1 MLDLLPPNLH
11 RHLLQVGTV
20 KELQSGE
27 AVEVRS
33 GYVVVLDGEVWVFD
47 INGDLL
53 LGYLGEGEFLMAE
66 GFPVKLSGRGA
77 RVLLVSASD
86 FKLVVERSPELMWR
100 VMSSTLD
107 WARRVSELAA
117 RLAKLNARARIAAA
131 VLDFGE
137 RLPSISL
144 IARRAGV
151 TRETASRVI
160 NRWIRAGI
168 LGRDKG
174 RLVILKPERL
184 RQILSEPT
192 ARFALP

>member
-1 MLDLLPPNLH
+1 MLDFLPANLRH
-11 RHLLQVGTV
+11 HLLQVGNL
-20 KELQSGE
+20 KELQGGG

-33 GYVVVLDGEVWVFD
+33 GYVVVLGGEVWVFD

-53 LGYLGEGEFLMAE
+53 LGYLGEGEILFAE

-86 FKLVVERSPELMWR
+86 FKLVIERSPELMWR
-100 VMSSTLD
+100 VMSSVLG
-107 WARRVSELAA
+107 WARKVSELAA
-117 RLAKLNARARIAAA
+117 RLAKLSARARIAAA

-168 LGRDKG
+168 LGRVEGK
-174 RLVILKPERL
+174 LVILKPEWL
-184 RQILSEPT
+184 RKTLKST
-192 ARFALP
+192 MGKVG

>member
-1 MLDLLPPNLH
+1 MLDVLPPNLR

-20 KELQSGE
+20 KELRSGE

-33 GYVVVLDGEVWVFD
+33 GYVIVLGGEVWVFD
-47 INGDLL
+47 VNGDLL
-53 LGYLGEGEFLMAE
+53 LGYLGEGGFLVAE
-66 GFPVKLSGRGA
+66 GFPVRLEGRGG

-86 FKLVVERSPELMWR
+86 FKIVVERSPELMWR
-100 VMSSTLD
+100 VMSSALD
-107 WARRVSELAA
+107 WARQVTELAVRLA
-117 RLAKLNARARIAAA
+117 RLKARARIAAA

-137 RLPSISL
+137 RLPGISL
-144 IARRAGV
+144 IAKRAGV

-174 RLVILKPERL
+174 KLVILKPERL
-184 RQILSEPT
+184 RQVT
-192 ARFALP
+192 K

>member
-20 KELQSGE
+20 REIQSGG

-33 GYVVVLDGEVWVFD
+33 GYVVVLGG
-47 INGDLL
+47 NGDLL

-86 FKLVVERSPELMWR
+86 FKLVVERSSELMWR
-100 VMSSTLD
+100 VMSSALD
-107 WARRVSELAA
+107 WARKVTELAV
-117 RLAKLNARARIAAA
+117 RLAKLSARARIAAA
-131 VLDFGE
+131 ILDFGE

-144 IARRAGV
+144 VAKRAGV

-168 LGRDKG
+168 LGRVEGK
-174 RLVILKPERL
+174 LVILKPERL
-184 RQILSEPT
+184 RQILK
-192 ARFALP
+192 

>member
-1 MLDLLPPNLH
+1 MFDLLPPNLR

-20 KELQSGE
+20 KELRSGE

-33 GYVVVLDGEVWVFD
+33 GYVVGLGGEVWVFD

-53 LGYLGEGEFLMAE
+53 LGYLGEGEILVAE
-66 GFPVKLSGRGA
+66 GFPVRLFGRGG
-77 RVLLVSASD
+77 RVLLVGASD

-100 VMSSTLD
+100 VMSFVLD
-107 WARRVSELAA
+107 WARKVTELAA
-117 RLAKLNARARIAAA
+117 RLAKLSARARIAAA

-144 IARRAGV
+144 IAKRAGV

-160 NRWIRAGI
+160 NRWVKAGI
-168 LGRDKG
+168 LGRVEGK
-174 RLVILKPERL
+174 LVILNHERL
-184 RQILSEPT
+184 RQILK
-192 ARFALP
+192 